1 VNDEN
6 QPSKTQLKK
15 QMSDLQ
21 NLGAELVELSEDRLA
36 SLALPESLL
45 DAVLEARRVTKFEA
59 RRRQMQY
66 IGKLMRHV
74 DPEPIRTR
82 LDAWNS
88 VTRGHIALLQ
98 RSERWRDRLLSEADA
113 ITQFASEYPLT
124 DLQQLRVL
132 VLDTQREREMVKPP
146 KNYRAL
152 FQFVRRIV
160 DESRKD
166 QDSPPLV

>member
-1 VNDEN
+1 MNDEN
-6 QPSKTQLKK
+6 QPSKTQRKK

-21 NLGAELVELSEDRLA
+21 NLGAELVEISADRLA

-74 DPEPIRTR
+74 DPEPIRAQ

-88 VTRGHIALLQ
+88 VTRGHIAMLQ
-98 RSERWRDRLLSEADA
+98 RIERWRERLLAADDA
-113 ITQFASEYPLT
+113 IAQFASEYPLT
-124 DLQQLRVL
+124 DLQQLRTL
-132 VLDTQREREMVKPP
+132 VRNTQREREMNKPP

-152 FQFVRRIV
+152 FQLVRTIV
-160 DESRKD
+160 DESRKN